1 MGLPV
6 GGVGANI
13 LSFLLLDQILSSLII
28 LFIQSRLSQPLPQLL
43 ICSGEVRCILCSPD
57 NIREGFKKYSIRG
70 P

>member
-28 LFIQSRLSQPLPQLL
+28 LFIQSRPLSAPH
-43 ICSGEVRCILCSPD
+43 SAPD
-57 NIREGFKKYSIRG
+57 L
-70 P
+70 